1 MNLLLE
7 LLYLSPKGPG
17 KSCFY
22 FHLSLG
28 IKKKTS
34 SLLFSVTPLVI
45 HVCIVQSLGIE

>member
-17 KSCFY
+17 ESCFY

-28 IKKKTS
+28 IKKTS

-45 HVCIVQSLGIE
+45 HACIVQSLGIE